1 MKPTLTEVLQKYRSH
16 PEFLGLSL
24 DSPNQRGAV
33 DDSPLHIAAR
43 KGELE
48 DVGVMIDHGAD
59 VNLIGDLGN
68 TPLHQAAMA
77 GKTDVVLK
85 LLKHGANTSL
95 QNEFA
100 QTALEVARLG
110 GHADVVKVLE
120 KPPRT

>member
-1 MKPTLTEVLQKYRSH
+1 
-16 PEFLGLSL
+16 
-24 DSPNQRGAV
+24 
-33 DDSPLHIAAR
+33 
-43 KGELE
+43 
-48 DVGVMIDHGAD
+48 MIDHGAD